1 MPTCSG
7 NAAPPDSH
15 HTRAAYR
22 GPPSGND
29 VHADCASDCALR
41 IPAGGEPPPKAR
53 PMTKP
58 PAPATVTDLLQAVDQ
73 GDREALDALFR
84 LVYDELSMLARRQR
98 RMWHGDL
105 TLNTTALVH
114 EVYLKVADQKR
125 FPVESRAHF
134 FGVAAK
140 AMRHILCNY
149 ARDRSRKKRGGG
161 APHVT
166 LEPAH
171 AIDAPIALSDEQ
183 SDTLAALDDAL
194 QSLARIADR
203 QARVVE
209 CRFFGGMDVD
219 DTAAALGISPRTVKR
234 DWTFARAWLR
244 REMQLKLE

>member
-1 MPTCSG
+1 MT
-7 NAAPPDSH
+7 
-15 HTRAAYR
+15 
-22 GPPSGND
+22 
-29 VHADCASDCALR
+29 
-41 IPAGGEPPPKAR
+41 EPPAS
-53 PMTKP
+53 
-58 PAPATVTDLLQAVDQ
+58 ATVTGLLRAIEQ

-84 LVYDELSMLARRQR
+84 LAYDELSTLAHRQR
-98 RMWHGDL
+98 LMWHGDFTL
-105 TLNTTALVH
+105 TTTALVH
-114 EVYLKVADQKR
+114 EVYLKVVDQNR

-149 ARDRSRKKRGGG
+149 ARDRSRQKRGGG

-166 LEPAH
+166 LDPAH
-171 AIDAPIALSDEQ
+171 GVTAPLALSDEQ
-183 SDTLAALDDAL
+183 SETLAALDDAL

-244 REMQLKLE
+244 RAMQVKLE